1 MTTFCVLNCGRPA
14 DNMCGICWKEL
25 KTCLEDVEQ
34 LLPDLDVAVSRQAK
48 IGGSAVGFVT
58 GSSERQIP
66 PNLGAAATV
75 QHLRDTLARWVHR
88 LAQAESHV
96 VVLDLVVHPLPLSRW
111 LLRHPSWIAG
121 HASAAELHA
130 EITGAV
136 RRARGVVYGP
146 PPQVYL
152 GICSAPIATPDE
164 FDPAAEET
172 ECPRDLYAAKD
183 RSTVVCP
190 ECRCSHDTAYRRK
203 RMLDAMENQLL
214 SATELSRAL
223 PPYLD
228 REVTANMIYGYAKRG
243 RLVAHGSVL
252 AEVNSNLTVKG
263 RQIPRYRVGDVLDV
277 LAEVSAKAAS

>member
-1 MTTFCVLNCGRPA
+1 MTFCVLNCGRPA

-121 HASAAELHA
+121 HTAAVELHA

-136 RRARGVVYGP
+136 RRARGVVFGP
-146 PPQVYL
+146 PQQVYL
-152 GICSAPIATPDE
+152 GICSAPVLVQHEEGGDE
-164 FDPAAEET
+164 EA

-183 RSTVVCP
+183 RVGVRCA
-190 ECRCSHDTAYRRK
+190 ECGFSHDVAYRRK
-203 RMLDAMENQLL
+203 RMLDAMEDQLL